1 MAVFGIENVLL
12 RAHRL
17 PCMNHGEDHEGDER
31 RDADEGD
38 EGRDA
43 DEGDEEGDQERADAD
58 EGDEGQARWCA
69 CLCWREPSLQ
79 DAEQEAQGIQGESLS

>member
-1 MAVFGIENVLL
+1 MAVCGIENVLL

-58 EGDEGQARWCA
+58 ESNEGQARWCA

-79 DAEQEAQGIQGESLS
+79 DAEQEAQDLQEKGLS